1 MLLMGVRDARR
12 PSATDKMSVV
22 PVSRQ
27 DGGSPYG
34 RDKRGRNGRDARCPS
49 VQPGWRRP
57 QSAVEVAKQVRPGL
71 SQTREWDKGNDTD
84 VVNFL

>member
-1 MLLMGVRDARR
+1 MGVRDARR

-34 RDKRGRNGRDARCPS
+34 RDTRGRNGRADRCPS
-49 VQPGWRRP
+49 VPPGWRRSQP
-57 QSAVEVAKQVRPGL
+57 AVKVAKQVRPGL
-71 SQTREWDKGNDTD
+71 PQTREWDKGNDTD
-84 VVNFL
+84 VVNSL